1 MTAPQ
6 RARRTG
12 EVEMNRID
20 RRRFLQLSGAGSFA
34 ARTGGATALF
44 AAGKAPAYAQGT
56 SLHWLKFVDF
66 VPVSDQ
72 LLRGKIKEEC
82 QKALGI
88 NLTVETINGDGV
100 QARITSAIQAKTGP
114 DILMAVNNW
123 AQLYADS
130 VVDVSDI
137 AEARGQA
144 EGGYFAT
151 AKDVASDGKRWI
163 AMPYTILGVLDV
175 CRTSWFAEEGVTPDN
190 FPKTWEAYRA
200 LGTKMKAK
208 GRPFG
213 QTLAHAFGD
222 AVAGWY
228 PYLWSWGGKE
238 VEADGKTVALNSKET
253 VESVKFAVGMWK
265 DAYDEGAM
273 SWDDAGNNRAFLSN
287 TISCTSNGASIYLLA
302 RTKPETYM
310 TETGKPLK
318 DDCFHA
324 PLPAGPAG
332 QFSYHVPFSN
342 LVPNYTPNQKAAKD
356 FLRWF
361 HTKGVYEAWFTSQ
374 QGFSVGSTK
383 IWEDDPLWKIDPVMA
398 PFRTAAESGR
408 FAGYAGPAGRAAAEV
423 ISKFIIVDMYAK
435 AVQGAKAEDAVK
447 WAHDELV
454 KIYV

>member
-1 MTAPQ
+1 MTI
-6 RARRTG
+6 T
-12 EVEMNRID
+12 
-20 RRRFLQLSGAGSFA
+20 RRRALALSG
-34 ARTGGATALF
+34 TGALTA
-44 AAGKAPAYAQGT
+44 AAGGLAGILASGRAPAYAQGT
-56 SLHWLKFVDF
+56 TLHWLKFVDF
-66 VPVSDQ
+66 VPVSDE
-72 LLRGKIKEEC
+72 LLRTKIKDEC

-88 NLTVETINGDGV
+88 TLQVETINGDGV

-130 VVDVSDI
+130 LVDVSDI
-137 AEARGQA
+137 AEERGKA
-144 EGGYFAT
+144 EGGYFGT
-151 AKDVASDGKRWI
+151 AKDVANDGKRWI
-163 AMPYTILGVLDV
+163 AMPYTILGVLYAA
-175 CRTSWFAEEGVTPDN
+175 RASWFAEEGVTPDK
-190 FPKTWEAYRA
+190 FPKTWDELRA
-200 LGTKMKAK
+200 VGKKMKVK
-208 GRPFG
+208 GRPLG

-222 AVAGWY
+222 APAGWY

-253 VESVKFAVGMWK
+253 IESVKFAVGMWK

-273 SWDDAGNNRAFLSN
+273 SWDDAGNNRAYLSN
-287 TISCTSNGASIYLLA
+287 TISATSNGASIYLLA
-302 RTKPETYM
+302 RSKPDTYM

-318 DDCFHA
+318 DDTFHA

-342 LVPNYTPNQKAAKD
+342 LIPNYVANQKPAKD

-361 HTKGVYEAWFTSQ
+361 HSKDVYEEWFTSQ

-383 IWEDDPLWKIDPVMA
+383 IWEDDPVWKVDPIMA

-408 FAGYAGPAGRAAAEV
+408 FAGYAGRAGRAAAEA

-435 AVQGAKAEDAVK
+435 AVQGAAPADAVK